1 MKDLNSEL
9 SYGHQISHLFYFDYL
24 GLCMQMVK
32 EYCSDSQIS
41 VVQEIF
47 SAETSVLRW
56 KEMRT

>member
-47 SAETSVLRW
+47 SAETSVLR
-56 KEMRT
+56 